1 MRKFF
6 SSGTLITAIGIYG
19 ALSTAAVAAVV
30 FIGGGPNSRAVIK
43 MALGLVLVWIVL
55 GGWLMHRLRDP
66 VRTVVRNMRLDWRLK
81 FVLFCTLLALVEE
94 AVTVTMTNLAPAFGV
109 PLGAAYITASANY
122 FDVVCLHSVV
132 VFVPMFI
139 AWAWLLQRY
148 DFSPNAIFLLFG
160 LTGTLAE
167 ASFGG
172 AQQLA
177 AFGFWTFV
185 YGLMVY
191 LPAYACLP
199 ADRGAGR
206 PRPWHYLLAVF
217 FPDLFV
223 IPVAVVIHFIHPVK
237 IHFPPIPPNS

>member
-1 MRKFF
+1 MRKFI
-6 SSGTLITAIGIYG
+6 SSGNLIAAIGIWG
-19 ALSTAAVAAVV
+19 ALSTGAVAVV
-30 FIGGGPNSRAVIK
+30 VLVGGGPNSRAVIK
-43 MALGLVLVWIVL
+43 MALGLVLFWIVL
-55 GGWLMHRLRDP
+55 GGALTRRLRNP
-66 VRTVVRNMRLDWRLK
+66 ARAFVQNIRLDWRVK
-81 FVLFCTLLALVEE
+81 FVLFATLLALLEE
-94 AVTVTMTNLAPAFGV
+94 AVTVTMTNLAPVFGV
-109 PLGAAYITASANY
+109 PPGSAYITASADY
-122 FDVVCLHSVV
+122 LDVVCFHSVV

-148 DFSPNAIFLLFG
+148 DFSPNAVFLLFG

-172 AQQLA
+172 VQQLP

-199 ADRGAGR
+199 SGRDARR
-206 PRPWHYLLAVF
+206 PRPRHYLLAVF
-217 FPDLFV
+217 LPDLFV
-223 IPVAVVIHFIHPVK
+223 VPVAVAIHFIHPVR